1 MNSKLFYLLFYTF
14 FLFSCSDQQDSSHI
28 SEDEQAHLDFK
39 DNNKEKRKDANL
51 AMVIN
56 DIPSTMEITTI
67 LFESNSKFNKR
78 LLNDLSNINNYNTII
93 DKSINLGIIATDL
106 NYVIAYHEPNE
117 VLKYLKA
124 LKDMAEIINIT
135 GIIDQELIQKVMRN
149 VENKDSLFLLM
160 FPVHL
165 AIDKYLHDNEQANTA
180 ALILAGGWIEGIY
193 LSTQVLDNE
202 LKNKTNFLIYEKISE
217 QKNAVQNIIK
227 LLSQYENNPDKIISL
242 IHELKEISAI
252 LHRTNQDAVINHEN
266 MILITEKIKKIRTN
280 CI

>member
-1 MNSKLFYLLFYTF
+1 
-14 FLFSCSDQQDSSHI
+14 
-28 SEDEQAHLDFK
+28 
-39 DNNKEKRKDANL
+39 
-51 AMVIN
+51 
-56 DIPSTMEITTI
+56 
-67 LFESNSKFNKR
+67 
-78 LLNDLSNINNYNTII
+78 
-93 DKSINLGIIATDL
+93 
-106 NYVIAYHEPNE
+106 
-117 VLKYLKA
+117 

-149 VENKDSLFLLM
+149 VDNKDSLYILM

-202 LKNKTNFLIYEKISE
+202 LKNNTNFLIYEKISE
-217 QKNAVQNIIK
+217 QKNAVHNIIK

-242 IHELKEISAI
+242 IHDLKEISAI